1 MTMPFRLL
9 NFFLWFVVYSLG
21 MDMVSDFLYFSQ
33 GHEGSW
39 WWQGNKIF
47 LVSGILVFF
56 IDALAVYALLYKWY
70 KDIGVFGSSLI
81 ILVMFPAMISF
92 RYLVEE
98 VVCVWLFSEHNYNP
112 ETPMDYYFVD
122 NIYYTSVYI
131 SFGILYFFIHY
142 NRYRDEQ
149 QKQLS
154 EQNKK
159 AELDFLQSQIN
170 PHFLFNN
177 LNSIYSLVYAK
188 SDQAIPAMD
197 RMNELLRYGLY
208 ERQAMVS
215 VGVEVNYLNNYIE
228 LQKLRFD
235 YPIQLDIQLE
245 GMSDD
250 VKIPP
255 LILIP
260 FVENAFKHG
269 SFRREN
275 EAIRIYLKKEEYKL
289 SFFVSNVI
297 RRDQVD
303 KTGGLG
309 LNNVRRRLELIYGER
324 HVLKIAE
331 KDHRFEI
338 ELSINL

>member
-9 NFFLWFVVYSLG
+9 NFTLWFLVYFIG
-21 MDMVSDFLYFSQ
+21 MDMVSDILYFSQ
-33 GHEGSW
+33 TGEGSW
-39 WWQGNKIF
+39 WWQGNTVI
-47 LVSGILVFF
+47 LISGFVVFF
-56 IDALAVYALLYKWY
+56 VDALAVYALLYKWY
-70 KDIGVFGSSLI
+70 KDIGVFGSALI
-81 ILVMFPAMISF
+81 ILVMFPVMIGF

-98 VVCVWLFSEHNYNP
+98 ILCDWLFSEHNYNP
-112 ETPMDYYFVD
+112 NTALDYYFID

-142 NRYRDEQ
+142 NRHRDVQ
-149 QKQLS
+149 QKQLA

-188 SDQAIPAMD
+188 SDQALPAMD
-197 RMNELLRYGLY
+197 RMHELLRYGLY
-208 ERQAMVS
+208 EREPMVPIR
-215 VGVEVNYLNNYIE
+215 VEIDYLKNYIE
-228 LQKLRFD
+228 LQRLRFD
-235 YPIQLDIQLE
+235 FLMMLDLQLE
-245 GMSDD
+245 ELPDD
-250 VKIPP
+250 IKIPP

-269 SFRREN
+269 SFREKN
-275 EAIRIYLKKEEYKL
+275 ESMQIYLKKDHDSL

-324 HVLKIAE
+324 HTLKITE
-331 KDHRFEI
+331 KDQRFEI
-338 ELSINL
+338 ELTIHL

>member
-9 NFFLWFVVYSLG
+9 NFTLWFLVYFIG
-21 MDMVSDFLYFSQ
+21 MDMVSDILYFSQ
-33 GHEGSW
+33 TGEGSW
-39 WWQGNKIF
+39 WWQGKTVI
-47 LVSGILVFF
+47 LISGFVVFF
-56 IDALAVYALLYKWY
+56 VDALAVYALLYKWY
-70 KDIGVFGSSLI
+70 KDIGVFGSALI
-81 ILVMFPAMISF
+81 ILVMFPAMIGF

-98 VVCVWLFSEHNYNP
+98 ILCDWLFSEHNYNP
-112 ETPMDYYFVD
+112 NTALDYYFID
-122 NIYYTSVYI
+122 NIYFTSVYI

-149 QKQLS
+149 QKQLA

-188 SDQAIPAMD
+188 SDQALPAMD
-197 RMNELLRYGLY
+197 RMTELLRYGLY

-215 VGVEVNYLNNYIE
+215 VGVEVNYLKNYIE

-235 YPIQLDIQLE
+235 YPIQLEIQLE
-245 GMSDD
+245 EMSDD

-269 SFRREN
+269 SFRKED
-275 EAIRIYLKKEEYKL
+275 EVMKIYLRKENNTL
-289 SFFVSNVI
+289 SFYVSNVI
-297 RRDQVD
+297 RRDHVD
-303 KTGGLG
+303 TSGGLG
-309 LNNVRRRLELIYGER
+309 LSNVRRRLELIYGER
-324 HVLKIAE
+324 HSLQI
-331 KDHRFEI
+331 DDSGSRFEV
-338 ELSINL
+338 NLTLPL